1 MTCTAASPL
10 GLPHAVATTD
20 CAAPDVRVHVF
31 RLDRA
36 DVTARQR
43 AYQSLDTTE
52 RTRCQRFVFKQDA
65 VRYACSRH
73 ALRQVLAT
81 HLDVTP
87 SQLTFATGNHGRPY
101 LVDAPAAVD
110 FNLSH
115 SGDWIAIA
123 VATTALVGIDIET
136 RERFDGT
143 DLADLVL
150 GAAER
155 RQLDRRDAAVPALA
169 EWWCAKEAFVKL
181 NGVGL
186 SLEPHVI
193 ELGWTVASQAI
204 ATAPASQAIAVPRA
218 FITPV
223 MVDASVA
230 CMLATAAIPTLEVS
244 DGVW

>member
-1 MTCTAASPL
+1 MTPASPL
-10 GLPHAVATTD
+10 GLPHAVATAG

-31 RLDRA
+31 RLDSA
-36 DVTARQR
+36 DAATRQR
-43 AYQSLDTTE
+43 AFQSLDAAE
-52 RTRCQRFVFKQDA
+52 RTRCQRFVFEMDA

-81 HLDVTP
+81 HLDVAP
-87 SQLTFATGNHGRPY
+87 SQLAFAAGSHGRPY

-123 VATTALVGIDIET
+123 IATTALVGIDIEM
-136 RERFDGT
+136 RERLNGT
-143 DLADLVL
+143 DLAGLVL

-155 RQLDRRDAAVPALA
+155 RQLNRNDAAVPALA

-186 SLEPHVI
+186 SLEPHAI
-193 ELGWTVASQAI
+193 ELGWTGAGHAI
-204 ATAPASQAIAVPRA
+204 ATAPASQAVAVPRA
-218 FITPV
+218 CITPV
-223 MVDASVA
+223 AVDDRVA
-230 CMLATAAIPTLEVS
+230 CMLATVAVPTLDVH
-244 DGVW
+244 DGTW